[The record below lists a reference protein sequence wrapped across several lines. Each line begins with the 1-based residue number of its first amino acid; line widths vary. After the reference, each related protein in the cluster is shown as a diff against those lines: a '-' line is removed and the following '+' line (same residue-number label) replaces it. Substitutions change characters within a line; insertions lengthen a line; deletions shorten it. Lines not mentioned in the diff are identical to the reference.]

1 MQYTMI
7 YRSKGVSVTNTL
19 NKPNNLEYQIIFE
32 NDGINGVIGFNSYV
46 GIASINMLAVVS

>member
-1 MQYTMI
+1 MI